1 MVLLVFNSSLEN
13 RLEENQKKKKKNMRL
28 EAMKQLSSPGGQW

>member
-13 RLEENQKKKKKNMRL
+13 RLEENQKKKKSMRL
-28 EAMKQLSSPGGQW
+28 EAMKQLSSPGGQ

>member
-13 RLEENQKKKKKNMRL
+13 RLEENQKKKKKHATRGN
-28 EAMKQLSSPGGQW
+28 ETVK

>member
-13 RLEENQKKKKKNMRL
+13 RLEENQKKKKHATRGNETVK
-28 EAMKQLSSPGGQW
+28 